1 MPTANDARGSGGG
14 SLGAAGKKR
23 GKTVED
29 QYQKMSQLEHI
40 LKRPDT
46 YVGSCNRQESEV
58 WVYDRDQERMMFKT
72 IKYAPALYK
81 IFDEI
86 LVNAADHLQRS
97 REMNR
102 IEVRVRH
109 VCTTI
114 FFKRLYF
121 RMISSSDR
129 I

>member
-1 MPTANDARGSGGG
+1 MPAETRGSGGA
-14 SLGAAGKKR
+14 SIGAAGAKKK
-23 GKTVED
+23 GKTVEE
-29 QYQKMSQLEHI
+29 QYQKMSPLEHI

-97 REMNR
+97 KEMNK
-102 IEVRVRH
+102 IEVSSLLN
-109 VCTTI
+109 CTLYAMAHSRI
-114 FFKRLYF
+114 FGVFKSNA
-121 RMISSSDR
+121 SS
-129 I
+129 